1 MAVSVEDTKSGAE
14 DKRLK
19 TTGRIAPHPPQKNKI
34 KNTAGEW
41 PKQKKKKA
49 AEGITTLESGNGDV
63 GLYINP
69 NLFKSGKLQFAC
81 LCEKLMGQGRPW
93 KTFSRFN
100 TAKSKKG
107 TTWPTPAVGIPA
119 GRPDGQTDRRLR
131 NVTFVFAVNKGPCIF
146 SVVLC
151 VLISRGQ

>member
-1 MAVSVEDTKSGAE
+1 LSTPAVGCFRRRHKENGAE
-14 DKRLK
+14 DKRL
-19 TTGRIAPHPPQKNKI
+19 NKI

-41 PKQKKKKA
+41 PKQKKKKKKKKA

-81 LCEKLMGQGRPW
+81 LCEKLKGQGRPW
-93 KTFSRFN
+93 KTLSRFN

-119 GRPDGQTDRRLR
+119 GRPDGQTDRQTAEERYFCL
-131 NVTFVFAVNKGPCIF
+131 
-146 SVVLC
+146 
-151 VLISRGQ
+151 